1 MGDFNYPNINWLQ
14 QTVEDNINAECKD
27 FFNCCNDCF
36 LTQHVSQGTRDNA
49 ILDLVFSSEP
59 ELVSNV
65 KIIDNLGNSD
75 HNMVTFSIQHEQKY
89 LSTKRQIRDYN
100 KGNYQSIREEL
111 QTSGSAMAEGPHDEL
126 VSRNSATTK
135 YPYRMALFA

>member
-14 QTVEDNINAECKD
+14 QTVEDNINADCKD

-75 HNMVTFSIQHEQKY
+75 HNMVTFSIQHEQKH
-89 LSTKRQIRDYN
+89 LSTNRQIRDYN

-111 QTSGSAMAEGPHDEL
+111 QKINWNTFMSGDTDE
-126 VSRNSATTK
+126 
-135 YPYRMALFA
+135 